1 MFDIIS
7 VVKFISLLTYC
18 GFITSSISGLY
29 EISLVFNLCEMFVS
43 LVVLFFTIV
52 VIYLQLSKEIYKY
65 IKTDKNLFFV
75 TSMYM
80 FIVSFLILGL
90 SDIALG
96 FGILGIIVAIVNV
109 LVSIFLTEDNQVEN
123 INSNSNSN
131 SNTNTV

>member
-43 LVVLFFTIV
+43 LVVLFFTIA

-65 IKTDKNLFFV
+65 IKTDKNVFFV

-96 FGILGIIVAIVNV
+96 FGILGIIVAIVNA

-131 SNTNTV
+131 TV

>member
-1 MFDIIS
+1 MLDIIS

>member
-29 EISLVFNLCEMFVS
+29 EISIAFNLCEMFVS
-43 LVVLFFTIV
+43 LVVLFFTIA

-96 FGILGIIVAIVNV
+96 FGILGIIVAIVNA

-123 INSNSNSN
+123 INSNSN
-131 SNTNTV
+131 TV

>member
-43 LVVLFFTIV
+43 LVVLFFTIA

-75 TSMYM
+75 TSIYM

-96 FGILGIIVAIVNV
+96 FGILGIIVAIVNA

-123 INSNSNSN
+123 INSNSN
-131 SNTNTV
+131 TNTV

>member
-43 LVVLFFTIV
+43 LVVLFFTIT

-65 IKTDKNLFFV
+65 IKTDKNVFFV

-123 INSNSNSN
+123 INSNSN
-131 SNTNTV
+131 TNTV